1 MSATSVYSRTALIT
15 AALLTA
21 SITAT
26 GAAQAAVT
34 KAQLAGNWTAALGGN
49 TGCGSTS
56 MYVQFNLN
64 TGGTGTATIIS
75 HSTGCPDSTT
85 GGNPIKVT
93 TLQPNGFG
101 LLNLSCGVGCGWNFR
116 IQVSNDANS
125 MILVDVDPANPNN
138 TPFGT
143 ALRRAPVP

>member
-1 MSATSVYSRTALIT
+1 MSAINVLTRSALIS
-15 AALLTA
+15 AAILAA

-64 TGGTGTATIIS
+64 TGGNGTATIIS
-75 HSTGCPDSTT
+75 HSTGCADSTSA
-85 GGNPIKVT
+85 GNPVKVT
-93 TLQPNGFG
+93 VLQPNGFG

-125 MILVDVDPANPNN
+125 MILVDVDPANPGN

-143 ALRRAPVP
+143 ALRRAPTP